1 MVGLIFKVFLLSI
14 ALSIAIKYGAP
25 MLSIAPTL
33 TTVLIAVWLPA
44 VLAAVTLIWR
54 WQQGP
59 RQGDQSIAEGKPDR

>member
-25 MLSIAPTL
+25 MLPVAPTL

-44 VLAAVTLIWR
+44 AIATVALVWR
-54 WQQGP
+54 WRQGQRQQGT
-59 RQGDQSIAEGKPDR
+59 QSIRKGQT